1 MPTTTANLG
10 LTLPTPNVDT
20 GWGSTLNTDF
30 TLIDNLF
37 VAGGTGTSVGLNVG
51 SGKTFGISGTLL
63 LGSGDGTGTT
73 VAPTIRGAARTG
85 TNSAGANLTIDAA
98 NGTGSGGSGSFIFRT
113 APSGTGGGGTNPNV
127 FQNSLVIDNAGNVG
141 IGTNSTTNKLEVVG
155 VFATSEYSAA
165 AGAGGRINFNATTAA
180 GTSTP
185 IAYAKG
191 LLTNGTASFAGSLG
205 LYTSSAGAYNERMRI
220 ADTGAVSFGAGGTA
234 YGTSGQ
240 VLTSNGNATPTWN
253 NPAIGSLGTQTF
265 VGSGNTFTGIPAW
278 AKSITMTVGNMDGS
292 STGTDALVRI
302 GTSAGFV
309 SSGYV
314 STGTSIGATPASVT
328 DTTGFIINIG
338 GSVGN
343 GMIRLSVVNGVSWIC
358 EHTIGTTATS
368 TARTCVGGGMITLPG
383 ALDRIQILPTAG
395 TFAAS
400 GAVDVFYQ

>member
-1 MPTTTANLG
+1 MSTTTANLS

-37 VAGGTGTSVGLNVG
+37 AAGGTGTSVGLNVG
-51 SGKTFGISGTLL
+51 SGKTLGISGTLL

-98 NGTGSGGSGSFIFRT
+98 NGTGTGGSGSFIFRT
-113 APSGTGGGGTNPNV
+113 APAGAAGTLANV
-127 FQNSLVIDNAGNVG
+127 FQNSLVIDSAGNVG
-141 IGTNSTTNKLEVVG
+141 IGTSSPGTYGKVEVVG
-155 VFATSEYSAA
+155 ALYPTIAA
-165 AGAGGRINFNATTAA
+165 RSTDASGVAFTMTAVSSTEGRLNVLTANPMTFYTNNTERLRIGASGQIGIAGAN
-180 GTSTP
+180 
-185 IAYAKG
+185 Y
-191 LLTNGTASFAGSLG
+191 GTA
-205 LYTSSAGAYNERMRI
+205 N
-220 ADTGAVSFGAGGTA
+220 
-234 YGTSGQ
+234 Q
-240 VLTSNGNATPTWN
+240 VLTSNGSGSAPSWN

-265 VGSGNTFTGIPAW
+265 AGPGNTFTGIPSW

-292 STGTDALVRI
+292 STATDALVRI

-309 SSGYV
+309 SSGYA
-314 STGTSIGATPASVT
+314 STGTSIGSTPASVT

-343 GMIRLSVVNGVSWIC
+343 GIIRLSVVNDVSWIC
-358 EHTIGTTATS
+358 EHTIGAVTK
-368 TARTCVGGGMITLPG
+368 TCVGGGVVTLPG
-383 ALDRIQILPTAG
+383 ALERIQILPTSG

-400 GAVDVFYQ
+400 GAVGVFYQ